1 MASPVDTSVKW
12 VRSTMPGAP
21 VLTRAVGSLISLLD
35 ALLVNGWGQQTATS
49 VVVAGGVA
57 TATFPTD
64 HAAAIHSVVLVD
76 GATPSGLNGE
86 QKVTAVEPNVIK
98 WATEEADGTATGV
111 ITVKMA
117 PAGFEK
123 PFTGTNLAA
132 YKSTSPDAHG
142 QFLRIADTTV
152 EYARAIGYENM
163 TAISTGTGLFPS
175 SAQLSGGYY
184 WGKSMDTSGT
194 AATPYLFVS
203 DGRMFYLLPQ
213 PAVNTYGPTALGH
226 QPLAFGDLLPRNPA
240 GDPFATLLSGGT
252 SSWTNAGGQHVW
264 NYFAPDH
271 LVAVPRAIGGV
282 GTAVRGVTLCDY
294 KMGVG
299 TLPSLPDPV
308 TGAVPMG
315 RCDYRDTTILWPRAH
330 FPGVFLCEGM
340 DGERVLQPGAIV
352 DDVDGRALLASWS
365 GSYVGASGG
374 INLLFLDITGPWR

>member
-12 VRSTMPGAP
+12 ARSTMPGAP
-21 VLTRAVGSLISLLD
+21 VLTRAAGSLIALLD

-49 VVVAGGVA
+49 VVVASGVA

-117 PAGFEK
+117 PAGFAK

-132 YKSTSPDAHG
+132 YKSTSPEAHG
-142 QFLRIADTTV
+142 QFLRIADTTA
-152 EYARAIGYENM
+152 EYSRAIGYENM

-184 WGKSMDTSGT
+184 WGKSVDTSGT
-194 AATPYLFVS
+194 AATPYQFAS
-203 DGRMFYLLPQ
+203 DGRTFYLLPQ
-213 PAVNTYGPTALGH
+213 SAINSYGPTAKAH
-226 QPLAFGDLLPRNPA
+226 QALAFGDLVPCNPA

-252 SSWTNAGGQHVW
+252 SSWIYDGGQLVW
-264 NYFAPDH
+264 NYFSTDN
-271 LVAVPRAIGGV
+271 LVAVPRAVSGI
-282 GTAVRGVTLCDY
+282 GTAVRGATLCDY
-294 KMGVG
+294 KIVFG
-299 TLPSLPDPV
+299 TPPSLPDPV
-308 TGAVPMG
+308 TGAIPMG
-315 RCDYRDTTILWPRAH
+315 RCNYRDTTASWPRAYL
-330 FPGVFLCEGM
+330 PGVFLCEAQY
-340 DGERVLQPGAIV
+340 GEHALQPDAIV
-352 DDVDGRALLASWS
+352 DDVGGRALLTSWS
-365 GSYVGASGG
+365 GSQVISSSG
-374 INLLFLDITGPWR
+374 IQLLFLDITGPWR